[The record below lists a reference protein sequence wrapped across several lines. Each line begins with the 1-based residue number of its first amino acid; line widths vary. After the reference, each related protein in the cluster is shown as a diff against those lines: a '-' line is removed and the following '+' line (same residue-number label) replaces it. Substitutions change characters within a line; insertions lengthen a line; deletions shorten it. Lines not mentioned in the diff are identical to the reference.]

1 VSTYD
6 GNTSLINNYIIPT
19 IGDTPLNEI
28 NIHFIEKYYKELL
41 KMPAVISTR
50 NIKGDKNVT
59 AAAISQIF
67 IPKYVAQ
74 YLSEIK
80 AEQDDIIEALGNE
93 YRNYNLIM
101 ATTYGLP
108 IGDSYLRGKMQ
119 KVIDEQGLPDVVFH
133 SLRHTSITYK
143 LKLSGGDIKS
153 VQGDSGYAQA
163 DMVTEVYSHIL
174 DEDRRKNAQLIED
187 AFYNK
192 KNINPDM
199 KEQMGEIKEN
209 KYKVTIPEGVDA
221 NLLMKVL
228 GNPDYKPC

>member
-1 VSTYD
+1 M
-6 GNTSLINNYIIPT
+6 
-19 IGDTPLNEI
+19 
-28 NIHFIEKYYKELL
+28 EKYYKELL
-41 KMPAVISTR
+41 KIPAVISTR

-93 YRNYNLIM
+93 YRNYNLMM

-143 LKLSGGDIKS
+143 LKFSGGDIKS
-153 VQGDSGYAQA
+153 VQGDSG
-163 DMVTEVYSHIL
+163 S
-174 DEDRRKNAQLIED
+174 
-187 AFYNK
+187 
-192 KNINPDM
+192 
-199 KEQMGEIKEN
+199 G
-209 KYKVTIPEGVDA
+209 
-221 NLLMKVL
+221 
-228 GNPDYKPC
+228 C

>member
-1 VSTYD
+1 MSTYD

-19 IGDTPLNEI
+19 IGDTQLNEI
-28 NIHFIEKYYKELL
+28 NIHFMEKYYKELL

-80 AEQDDIIEALGNE
+80 AEQDYIIEALGNE

-108 IGDSYLRGKMQ
+108 IGDSYLRDKMQ

-143 LKLSGGDIKS
+143 LKFSGGDIKS
-153 VQGDSGYAQA
+153 VQGDSG
-163 DMVTEVYSHIL
+163 S
-174 DEDRRKNAQLIED
+174 
-187 AFYNK
+187 
-192 KNINPDM
+192 
-199 KEQMGEIKEN
+199 G
-209 KYKVTIPEGVDA
+209 
-221 NLLMKVL
+221 
-228 GNPDYKPC
+228 C